1 MGPRTARLFDQC
13 SSCCQPSTLFARR
26 LRQERR
32 DRDRRGI
39 SSRSTYLAC
48 VAYVCTLNDAL
59 ATLAETCGQFA
70 RGAMVL
76 LRENKSCR
84 KWLNHTVS
92 GLHVLHASRSRKKRI
107 ATTGL
112 PVGTIG
118 TRKNWGV
125 NIDPH
130 MDSFT
135 APLRPSCPS
144 PLGGASVSVTWAS
157 LAAACKRSAS
167 HGARII
173 LTCVLGPRPA
183 SLSTL

>member
-48 VAYVCTLNDAL
+48 VAYVCTLIDAL

-76 LRENKSCR
+76 LREGVRCR
-84 KWLNHTVS
+84 KWLKHTVS

-107 ATTGL
+107 ATIGL

-130 MDSFT
+130 IDSFT
-135 APLRPSCPS
+135 APLRPSSTDSTLC
-144 PLGGASVSVTWAS
+144 GHVHV
-157 LAAACKRSAS
+157 
-167 HGARII
+167 
-173 LTCVLGPRPA
+173 PA
-183 SLSTL
+183 SGSTSWL

>member
-39 SSRSTYLAC
+39 SSRLTYLAC
-48 VAYVCTLNDAL
+48 VAYVCIVL

-70 RGAMVL
+70 RGAMVQ
-76 LRENKSCR
+76 LREGERCR
-84 KWLNHTVS
+84 TWLNHSVN

-107 ATTGL
+107 ASTGL

-130 MDSFT
+130 IDSFT
-135 APLRPSCPS
+135 APLRPSYLQLFSFREALLRDRRYVTASRALCLAGEERRS
-144 PLGGASVSVTWAS
+144 RVQRCLGNDQ
-157 LAAACKRSAS
+157 
-167 HGARII
+167 
-173 LTCVLGPRPA
+173 
-183 SLSTL
+183 

>member
-13 SSCCQPSTLFARR
+13 SSKRSCCQPSTLFARR

-70 RGAMVL
+70 RGAMVQ
-76 LRENKSCR
+76 LREGERCR
-84 KWLNHTVS
+84 LPQVAEHTVN

-107 ATTGL
+107 ASTGL

-130 MDSFT
+130 IDSFT
-135 APLRPSCPS
+135 APLRPSWCS
-144 PLGGASVSVTWAS
+144 Q
-157 LAAACKRSAS
+157 K
-167 HGARII
+167 
-173 LTCVLGPRPA
+173 
-183 SLSTL
+183 